1 MGEAMDKLA
10 AHHMALA
17 FLEELESLQGYPLD
31 NMTKEAMYKEAIN
44 LAEVMG
50 QGRKLVATGTQM
62 LKNPSQAVSKLQ
74 ETALKAQMSPMG
86 QMMAT
91 NPAAATTLLGG
102 QIAGGIGGM
111 LGGKASGS
119 ALNAAAGAVSNPIA
133 KQGLGMAGSLTN
145 MFT

>member
-1 MGEAMDKLA
+1 MDKLA

-44 LAEVMG
+44 LAQVMG
-50 QGRKLVATGTQM
+50 KGKQLMATGAQM
-62 LKNPSQAVSKLQ
+62 VKNPSQAVSKLQ

-119 ALNAAAGAVSNPIA
+119 ALNAAAGAVSNPVA

>member
-1 MGEAMDKLA
+1 MDKLA

-44 LAEVMG
+44 LAQVMG
-50 QGRKLVATGTQM
+50 QGKKLMTAGAQM
-62 LKNPSQAVSKLQ
+62 VKNPAAAAGRMHSAAQQA
-74 ETALKAQMSPMG
+74 ALKAQMSPMG
-86 QMMAT
+86 QMMT
-91 NPAAATTLLGG
+91 SNPAAATTLLGG

-119 ALNAAAGAVSNPIA
+119 MLNAAAGATSNPLA
-133 KQGLGMAGSLTN
+133 KQSLGMAGSLTN